1 MLLENRN
8 RILLS
13 FVNGTT
19 NVSLS
24 QTETEKKKKQFMV
37 YFLAIFVFTKFECGY
52 VN

>member
-19 NVSLS
+19 NASLS
-24 QTETEKKKKQFMV
+24 QTETEKKKAV
-37 YFLAIFVFTKFECGY
+37 YGLLFSNFCIYKI
-52 VN
+52 